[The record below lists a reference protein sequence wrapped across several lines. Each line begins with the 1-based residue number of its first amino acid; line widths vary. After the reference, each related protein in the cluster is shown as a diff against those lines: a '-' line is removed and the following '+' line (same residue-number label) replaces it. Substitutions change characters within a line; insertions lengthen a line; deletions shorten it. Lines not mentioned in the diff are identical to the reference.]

1 MLSVSCAHFLSFL
14 SSTRLIRTV
23 HASNTLSLIRTSHHL
38 PYTLKLLLFVIFR
51 IFTFVV
57 AESQGGEVKP
67 CISFHRVKLLRMVA
81 DLRNPQKFNLAKVK
95 AYTV

>member
-1 MLSVSCAHFLSFL
+1 MCIFLSFL
-14 SSTRLIRTV
+14 SSTRLIRKV
-23 HASNTLSLIRTSHHL
+23 HASNTLSLIHTSHYL
-38 PYTLKLLLFVIFR
+38 LNTLKLLRFANFR

-57 AESQGGEVKP
+57 AESQAGEVKP

-95 AYTV
+95 VYTI